1 MPMDNTVLF
10 NGGYRVLK
18 GNIPFTDYWLVT
30 GPLLDYLNAFF
41 FKILGISWSTFI
53 IHSSI
58 FNSILAISSYYF
70 FKKIGLLNSFSFI
83 YALLISILFY
93 PVVGTPFVDHHS
105 TLFVILAFYSFI
117 IAIKSKNC
125 NYYFYIPIILSW
137 SFLSKQ
143 TPAAYG
149 IISIIILVLLNMF
162 FDKKMRAEI
171 LKKCIYGSI
180 VAFSFI
186 FFFIIVTGININDFI
201 QQYILFA
208 SSLGEYRLTNYNFNI
223 LNEIIKYK
231 FISYFLFLLFF
242 ILIKLKMKNLLNKEN
257 IFIIS
262 TSIILTIL
270 LIFHQI
276 LSLNQNFI
284 FFIIPLLCGIFH
296 SYYDKILKINYLLIV
311 TLIIC
316 IFSTGKYH
324 LRFNEERKFNEL
336 ESVDISKAVDA
347 AILSNKLK
355 GLKWITYLNPDN
367 PQEELNNIKKA
378 MTIFKK
384 EVSKKILITEYQV
397 IAPLLD
403 IYDNS
408 PNQWHHPSVSFPLRG
423 TKYYDIYKKY
433 FITKIKKNKIQV
445 IFETKENDAI
455 ITALILDKKCFSKK
469 RVEKM
474 LIKVD
479 LNLNCK
485 ELK

>member
-1 MPMDNTVLF
+1 M
-10 NGGYRVLK
+10 
-18 GNIPFTDYWLVT
+18 
-30 GPLLDYLNAFF
+30 
-41 FKILGISWSTFI
+41 
-53 IHSSI
+53 
-58 FNSILAISSYYF
+58 
-70 FKKIGLLNSFSFI
+70 
-83 YALLISILFY
+83 
-93 PVVGTPFVDHHS
+93 
-105 TLFVILAFYSFI
+105 
-117 IAIKSKNC
+117 
-125 NYYFYIPIILSW
+125 
-137 SFLSKQ
+137 
-143 TPAAYG
+143 
-149 IISIIILVLLNMF
+149 
-162 FDKKMRAEI
+162 
-171 LKKCIYGSI
+171 
-180 VAFSFI
+180 
-186 FFFIIVTGININDFI
+186 
-201 QQYILFA
+201 
-208 SSLGEYRLTNYNFNI
+208 
-223 LNEIIKYK
+223 
-231 FISYFLFLLFF
+231 
-242 ILIKLKMKNLLNKEN
+242 
-257 IFIIS
+257 
-262 TSIILTIL
+262 
-270 LIFHQI
+270 
-276 LSLNQNFI
+276 
-284 FFIIPLLCGIFH
+284 LCGIFH